1 MNRDVNHFEA
11 RALAGRLASWI
22 AAQVEAAG
30 ADGTVVGVSG
40 GIDSA
45 VVAGLCRMAVGDRA
59 WGLILPCHSA
69 ARDVEDAHAVADATG
84 LRTALVALDG
94 PHDEMLRTL
103 GGATGRWVVREAGEA
118 SDAGRVPQLAPA
130 PASPVTIR
138 LAQAN
143 LKPRLRMMTL
153 YYFANLH
160 NLLVVGTG
168 NRVETYVGYATKYG
182 DAGVDIQPIANLLK
196 REVRAVA
203 AVLGIPAPVIE
214 RPPTAGL
221 WEGQTDED
229 EMGMTYADLDEYLAT
244 GSGSPE
250 LLERAERM
258 HRRSAHKRAL
268 PPAPP
273 K

>member
-1 MNRDVNHFEA
+1 MNQGVAYDAA

-59 WGLILPCHSA
+59 LGLILPCHSA
-69 ARDVEDAHAVADATG
+69 GRDVEDARAVAAATG
-84 LRTALVALDG
+84 IRTAAVALDG
-94 PHDEMLRTL
+94 PYDEMLRAL
-103 GGATGRWVVREAGEA
+103 SDAASRLPVGEAGGAAT
-118 SDAGRVPQLAPA
+118 PA
-130 PASPVTIR
+130 QIVK

-143 LKPRLRMMTL
+143 LKPRLRMLTL
-153 YYFANLH
+153 YYFANVN

-168 NRVETYVGYATKYG
+168 NRAETYVGYATKYG
-182 DAGVDIQPIANLLK
+182 DAGVDIQPIAHLLK

-203 AVLGIPAPVIE
+203 AVLGIPAQVIE

-221 WEGQTDED
+221 WEGQTDEG
-229 EMGMTYADLDEYLAT
+229 EMGMTYAELDEYLAS
-244 GSGSPE
+244 GSGRPE
-250 LLERAERM
+250 LRDRVERM

-268 PPAPP
+268 PPTPRH
-273 K
+273 